1 MSERIISAAVRIG
14 EMIFSLPP
22 PARHHD
28 VLHNMAENIIRTGQ
42 DPTWEQGFVTSSGR
56 FVDRRQGC
64 FIARNA
70 GQLDLVRPKTGP
82 AWELF
87 SEDLW

>member
-1 MSERIISAAVRIG
+1 MERIISAAVRIG

-28 VLHNMAENIIRTGQ
+28 VLHNMSENITPGQ
-42 DPTWEQGFVTSSGR
+42 GPTWEQGFLTTSGR
-56 FVDRRQGC
+56 FVGRREGYVL
-64 FIARNA
+64 ARWA
-70 GQLDLVRPKTGP
+70 GQLDHVRPKTEP
-82 AWELF
+82 LVELF